1 MRHEHYSVSTSHKA
15 GVLGLV
21 FIDAGCEWEPA
32 LGAGGSG
39 GGWEAVAGC

>member
-1 MRHEHYSVSTSHKA
+1 MRHEHYSVSISHKA

-32 LGAGGSG
+32 PCAGGAVG
-39 GGWEAVAGC
+39 GCEPIIQC

>member
-21 FIDAGCEWEPA
+21 FIDAGCECKPA
-32 LGAGGSG
+32 LGGSG
-39 GGWEAVAGC
+39 GGWETVAGC